1 MKKFYAKNF
10 AYGAAALLVG
20 AVGLTGCSSDDELTN
35 VNPTYD
41 GESVKTQFAINIPV
55 AGKQGT
61 RVSQAIVQGQD
72 QPEFRG
78 MSNIKLIPFSA
89 EPATGTLFTSDAIV
103 LDDITNGTGGL
114 NDLKGGA
121 KFYSDISVPVGTK
134 RFLFYS
140 EATRSGD
147 TSDKANGSITAPKD
161 FTDGDLLNGLTSLS
175 NLKFTLTGI
184 YQEANS
190 TTNQKLQGYL
200 AGILSQVTASL
211 SSQATGNATLELALT
226 NLKNLKVG
234 SSDAILAVMQDLY
247 DIVKTGGTAE
257 NSTVANAITANNTHF
272 FTESGGVL
280 SYNTGATGYV
290 TDADNYPGCLG
301 IPDGAAQVEYQGS
314 DFVYKNVNSSNF
326 ATYTYPA
333 ALYYF
338 VNSTVGASDQTHGDS
353 WSGSL
358 SVDWGTFV
366 GNSNYPND
374 KVSASTQSIVLK
386 NPIQYAV
393 SQLVY
398 NVKFASESGEL
409 KDNQGINRAIGTD
422 NFKLKG
428 ILIGGQKGVD
438 YKFEQDAD
446 ADAKT
451 IYDPTTETAITT
463 SSNNTNFYSLA
474 LQTAK
479 RESQTGSQESVNIA
493 LEFINNG
500 EDFYGIDG
508 IVPAGGTFYLAGTLS
523 TKTTDANNDY
533 VFQQDHKTIANITIN
548 SLENAQY
555 TIPDLRK
562 TKLELGLYVD
572 LTWEDGLV
580 YDVTIQ

>member
-1 MKKFYAKNF
+1 MRIFNKYA
-10 AYGAAALLVG
+10 YMGAIALVG
-20 AVGLTGCSSDDELTN
+20 AVGFTACSSDDDLTAPQ
-35 VNPTYD
+35 NPTFD
-41 GESVKTQFAINIPV
+41 GESVKTQFAISIPY
-55 AGKQGT
+55 AGKGT
-61 RVSQAIVQGQD
+61 RLAGNIVQAQNATD
-72 QPEFRG
+72 FRG

-89 EPATGTLFTSDAIV
+89 EPATGTSFTSDAIV

-121 KFYSDISVPVGTK
+121 KFYTDISVPVGTNH
-134 RFLFYS
+134 FLFYS
-140 EATRSGD
+140 EAARSGD

-161 FTDGDLLNGLTSLS
+161 FNDGDLLNGSVSNLS

-184 YQEANS
+184 
-190 TTNQKLQGYL
+190 NQKNEGIETYL
-200 AGILSQVTASL
+200 EKILDDVTTAL
-211 SSQATGNATLELALT
+211 SGQATGNATLELALT

-234 SSDAILAVMQDLY
+234 SSKAILAVMQDLY
-247 DIVKTGGTAE
+247 DIVKTGGAAE
-257 NSTVANAITANNTHF
+257 NANVATAITTF

-280 SYNTGATGYV
+280 SYDTSAAGYV
-290 TDADNYPGCLG
+290 EDANNYPGCLG
-301 IPDGAAQVEYQGS
+301 IPDGAAQVEYQTSAFEYTSLNSS
-314 DFVYKNVNSSNF
+314 DFK
-326 ATYTYPA
+326 TYTYPA

-353 WSGSL
+353 WSGSS

-374 KVSASTQSIVLK
+374 VVSASTQSIVLK

-398 NVKFASESGEL
+398 NVKFASDEL
-409 KDNQGINRAIGTD
+409 KDNQGVNRAVGTE

-438 YKFEQDAD
+438 YKFEQDAST
-446 ADAKT
+446 DAKT

-479 RESQTGSQESVNIA
+479 RESQAGSQESVNIA

-523 TKTTDANNDY
+523 TKTTDANNNY
-533 VFQQDHKTIANITIN
+533 VFEKDHKTIANITIN
-548 SLENAQY
+548 SLKNAQY

-562 TKLELGLYVD
+562 TELELGLYVD
-572 LTWEDGLV
+572 LEWQNGLIDNV
-580 YDVTIQ
+580 EIQ

>member
-72 QPEFRG
+72 DPEFRG
-78 MSNIKLIPFSA
+78 MSNIKLIPFSGD
-89 EPATGTLFTSDAIV
+89 PATNSNFTSDAIV
-103 LDDITNGTGGL
+103 LDDITNGTGGQ
-114 NDLKGGA
+114 NDLKGSA
-121 KFYSDISVPVGTK
+121 KFYTDISVPVGTN

-247 DIVKTGGTAE
+247 DIVKTGGSGA
-257 NSTVANAITANNTHF
+257 NSTVESSIKTYFNDNDAN
-272 FTESGGVL
+272 GVL
-280 SYNTGATGYV
+280 SYKTDATGYV
-290 TDADNYPGCLG
+290 TNADNYPGCLG
-301 IPDGAAQVEYQGS
+301 IPDGAAQVEYKTDAFEYTS
-314 DFVYKNVNSSNF
+314 LNSSDF

-353 WSGSL
+353 WNGNSTS
-358 SVDWGTFV
+358 DWSTFV
-366 GNSNYPND
+366 SNTYYPNNA
-374 KVSASTQSIVLK
+374 VSASTQSIVLK
-386 NPIQYAV
+386 SPIQYAV

-398 NVKFASESGEL
+398 NVKFASTSGEL
-409 KDNQGINRAIGTD
+409 KDNQGINRAIGTE

-451 IYDPTTETAITT
+451 IYDPLAMETAITT
-463 SSNNTNFYSLA
+463 TKSTDFYSLA

-479 RESQTGSQESVNIA
+479 RQSQSGNQETVNIA
-493 LEFINNG
+493 LEFVNNG
-500 EDFYGIDG
+500 
-508 IVPAGGTFYLAGTLS
+508 P
-523 TKTTDANNDY
+523 
-533 VFQQDHKTIANITIN
+533 
-548 SLENAQY
+548 
-555 TIPDLRK
+555 
-562 TKLELGLYVD
+562 
-572 LTWEDGLV
+572 
-580 YDVTIQ
+580 

>member
-72 QPEFRG
+72 DPIFRG

-89 EPATGTLFTSDAIV
+89 DLATSPNFTSDAIV
-103 LDDITNGTGGL
+103 LKDITTATGGEGL
-114 NDLKGGA
+114 DNGA
-121 KFYSDISVPVGTK
+121 KFYTDISVPVGTN

-200 AGILSQVTASL
+200 AGILGEVTKSL

-247 DIVKTGGTAE
+247 DIVKTGGSGA
-257 NSTVANAITANNTHF
+257 NSIVESSIKTYFNDNDAN
-272 FTESGGVL
+272 GVL
-280 SYNTGATGYV
+280 SYKTGATGYV
-290 TDADNYPGCLG
+290 TNADNYPGCLG
-301 IPDGAAQVEYQGS
+301 IPDGAAQVEYKTDAFEYTS
-314 DFVYKNVNSSNF
+314 LNSSDF

-353 WSGSL
+353 WNGNSTS
-358 SVDWGTFV
+358 DWSTFV
-366 GNSNYPND
+366 SNTNYPND
-374 KVSASTQSIVLK
+374 KVSASTRSIVLK
-386 NPIQYAV
+386 SPIQYAV

-398 NVKFASESGEL
+398 NVKFASTSGEL
-409 KDNQGINRAIGTD
+409 KDNQGINRAIGTE

-451 IYDPTTETAITT
+451 IYDPLAMETAITT
-463 SSNNTNFYSLA
+463 TKSTDFYSLA

-479 RESQTGSQESVNIA
+479 RQSQSGNQETVNIA
-493 LEFINNG
+493 LEFVNNG
-500 EDFYGIDG
+500 EDFYGKDG

-523 TKTTDANNDY
+523 TKAVDSNDY
-533 VFQQDHKTIANITIN
+533 VFEQDHKTIANITIN

>member
-1 MKKFYAKNF
+1 MRFFNKYA
-10 AYGAAALLVG
+10 YMGAIALVG
-20 AVGLTGCSSDDELTN
+20 AVGFTACSSEDDLTAQQ
-35 VNPTYD
+35 NPTFD
-41 GESVKTQFAINIPV
+41 GESVKTQFAISIPY
-55 AGKQGT
+55 AGKGT
-61 RVSQAIVQGQD
+61 RLAEDIVQGQT
-72 QPEFRG
+72 PPTFRG

-121 KFYSDISVPVGTK
+121 KFYSDISVPVGTNH
-134 RFLFYS
+134 FLFYS

-147 TSDKANGSITAPKD
+147 ISDKANGSISAQKD
-161 FTDGDLLNGLTSLS
+161 FTDGDLLNGLTSLD
-175 NLKFTLTGI
+175 NLKFTLTDI
-184 YQEANS
+184 HVADLEIQD
-190 TTNQKLQGYL
+190 YL
-200 AGILSQVTASL
+200 LTILNTVTASL
-211 SSQATGNATLELALT
+211 SSQATSNATLELALT

-234 SSDAILAVMQDLY
+234 SSNAILAIMQDLY

-257 NSTVANAITANNTHF
+257 NSTVANAITANTTNF
-272 FTESGGVL
+272 FTESGGTL
-280 SYNTGATGYV
+280 SYNTTAPNYV
-290 TDADNYPGCLG
+290 TDANNYPGCLG
-301 IPDGAAQVEYQGS
+301 IPDGAAQVEYQTSTTAKFVYISDKSS
-314 DFVYKNVNSSNF
+314 DFT
-326 ATYTYPA
+326 TYTYPA

-338 VNSTVGASDQTHGDS
+338 VNSTVGASDQTHGES
-353 WSGSL
+353 WSGS
-358 SVDWGTFV
+358 SSADWDTFV

-374 KVSASTQSIVLK
+374 VVSASTQSIVLK

-398 NVKFASESGEL
+398 NVKFASNSGEL

-438 YKFEQDAD
+438 YKFEQDAN
-446 ADAKT
+446 AAAKT
-451 IYDPTTETAITT
+451 IYDPLTTETAITT
-463 SSNNTNFYSLA
+463 SSNNINFYSLA

-479 RESQTGSQESVNIA
+479 RESQAGSQESVNIA

-523 TKTTDANNDY
+523 TKTTDADNDY
-533 VFQQDHKTIANITIN
+533 VFEQDHKTIANITIN

-562 TKLELGLYVD
+562 TELELGLYVD
-572 LTWEDGLV
+572 LDWKEGLV

>member
-1 MKKFYAKNF
+1 MKKNSFGHRVLTLAT
-10 AYGAAALLVG
+10 
-20 AVGLTGCSSDDELTN
+20 VGLL
-35 VNPTYD
+35 
-41 GESVKTQFAINIPV
+41 
-55 AGKQGT
+55 
-61 RVSQAIVQGQD
+61 
-72 QPEFRG
+72 
-78 MSNIKLIPFSA
+78 
-89 EPATGTLFTSDAIV
+89 
-103 LDDITNGTGGL
+103 
-114 NDLKGGA
+114 
-121 KFYSDISVPVGTK
+121 
-134 RFLFYS
+134 
-140 EATRSGD
+140 
-147 TSDKANGSITAPKD
+147 
-161 FTDGDLLNGLTSLS
+161 SLS
-175 NLKFTLTGI
+175 GWAEGTNSVIIDPTDTPDETGI

-247 DIVKTGGTAE
+247 DIVKTGGSGV
-257 NSTVANAITANNTHF
+257 NSTVESSIKTYFNDNDAN
-272 FTESGGVL
+272 GVL
-280 SYNTGATGYV
+280 SYKTDATGYV
-290 TDADNYPGCLG
+290 TNADNYPGCLG
-301 IPDGAAQVEYQGS
+301 IPDGAAQVEYKTDAFEYTS
-314 DFVYKNVNSSNF
+314 LNSSDF

-338 VNSTVGASDQTHGDS
+338 VNSTVGASDQTYGDS
-353 WSGSL
+353 WNGNSTS
-358 SVDWGTFV
+358 DWSTFV
-366 GNSNYPND
+366 SNTNYPNNA
-374 KVSASTQSIVLK
+374 VSASTQSIVLK
-386 NPIQYAV
+386 SPIQYAV

-398 NVKFASESGEL
+398 NVKFASTSGEL
-409 KDNQGINRAIGTD
+409 KDNQGINRAIGTE

-451 IYDPTTETAITT
+451 IYDPLAMETAITT
-463 SSNNTNFYSLA
+463 TKSTDFYSLA

-479 RESQTGSQESVNIA
+479 RQSQSGNQETVNIA
-493 LEFINNG
+493 LEFVNNG
-500 EDFYGIDG
+500 EDFYGKDG

-523 TKTTDANNDY
+523 TKAVDSNDY
-533 VFQQDHKTIANITIN
+533 VFEQDHKTIANITIN

>member
-1 MKKFYAKNF
+1 MKIFSKYA
-10 AYGAAALLVG
+10 YMGAIALVG
-20 AVGLTGCSSDDELTN
+20 AVGFTACSSDDDLTAPQ
-35 VNPTYD
+35 NPTFD
-41 GESVKTQFAINIPV
+41 GESVKTQFAISIPY
-55 AGKQGT
+55 AGKGT
-61 RVSQAIVQGQD
+61 RLAGNIVQAQNATD
-72 QPEFRG
+72 FRG

-121 KFYSDISVPVGTK
+121 KFYSDISVPVGTNH
-134 RFLFYS
+134 FLFYS
-140 EATRSGD
+140 EATRSSSD
-147 TSDKANGSITAPKD
+147 ASDKTNGSITAPKD
-161 FTDGDLLNGLTSLS
+161 FNDGDLLNGLSSLD
-175 NLKFTLTGI
+175 NLKFTLTDI
-184 YQEANS
+184 HAADNDIQTYLLSILNTV
-190 TTNQKLQGYL
+190 TT
-200 AGILSQVTASL
+200 SL

-234 SSDAILAVMQDLY
+234 SSNAILAIMQDLY

-257 NSTVANAITANNTHF
+257 NSTVANAITANNTNF

-290 TDADNYPGCLG
+290 TDANNYPGCLG
-301 IPDGAAQVEYQGS
+301 IPDGAAQVKYETSAFNYTS
-314 DFVYKNVNSSNF
+314 LNSSNF
-326 ATYTYPA
+326 TTYTYPA

-338 VNSTVGASDQTHGDS
+338 VNSTVGASDETHGDS
-353 WSGSL
+353 WSGNST
-358 SVDWGTFV
+358 SDWSTFV
-366 GNSNYPND
+366 DETNYPND

-438 YKFEQDAD
+438 YKFEQDAST
-446 ADAKT
+446 DAKT
-451 IYDPTTETAITT
+451 IYDPLTTQTAITT
-463 SSNNTNFYSLA
+463 TTNTTNFYSLA

-479 RESQTGSQESVNIA
+479 RESQSGNQESVNIA
-493 LEFINNG
+493 LEFVNNG
-500 EDFYGIDG
+500 EDFYGKDG

-523 TKTTDANNDY
+523 TKTTDANDY
-533 VFQQDHKTIANITIN
+533 VFEQDHKTIANITIN

-562 TKLELGLYVD
+562 TELELGLYVD
-572 LTWEDGLV
+572 LEWQNGLIDNV
-580 YDVTIQ
+580 EIQ